1 MSNVRAIT
9 TAIAAV
15 SVTYTKEVGGTVT
28 PTAYDI
34 SALPPSVPA
43 ANLPV
48 RLLGAVRGS
57 SSASFVYETAGTTA
71 ASVEHSISE
80 LALIEMVGLSRMQDE
95 WCDTMRYMDA
105 LLDALQANRS
115 IYTRSEIVGISCQR
129 EVIEWPAQSG
139 EFYFGCMSTFN
150 IKQLQ

>member
-1 MSNVRAIT
+1 MSNVREIT
-9 TAIAAV
+9 TALAAI

-43 ANLPV
+43 GNLPV

-115 IYTRSEIVGISCQR
+115 IYARSEIVGINCQR

-139 EFYFGCMSTFN
+139 EFYFGCMSAFT